1 MNSPK
6 CLLKRIW
13 ILQVHTL
20 ILYVRLTAVS
30 QNRGMELVK
39 ILNHLHTFPFSK
51 SATEKIWK
59 FILLFKET

>member
-20 ILYVRLTAVS
+20 ILCVRLTAVS

-51 SATEKIWK
+51 SATEKI
-59 FILLFKET
+59 